1 MIIERIIKQEEFTDV
16 EKSIAD
22 YLLKNGYEVK
32 NMSISSLA
40 QVTYSSTSTI
50 TRFCHK
56 LGLDGYKKF
65 QILFN
70 SEYEAYE
77 KKGLVNVNYPFT
89 GEDSYEQ
96 IAKQLERLNQET
108 IAKTISCFNYNQLN
122 RIVRRMDKAD
132 MINIFSVGTS
142 VTVAME
148 FQQKMLRFGKIV
160 NLTQQACF
168 LPDYALAGTEN
179 TVNLVISLSGENRDV
194 VESLNLLKEQG
205 RYTVGMTSTPNSTV
219 ARECKEVILVD
230 IEENNSYEAKIDT
243 FAIYSAFHFV
253 LDCLFSFLYKYNFD
267 SNTKITKEKA
277 YMIERNKNR
286 GDDDGF

>member
-1 MIIERIIKQEEFTDV
+1 MKHT
-16 EKSIAD
+16 K
-22 YLLKNGYEVK
+22 
-32 NMSISSLA
+32 
-40 QVTYSSTSTI
+40 
-50 TRFCHK
+50 
-56 LGLDGYKKF
+56 
-65 QILFN
+65 
-70 SEYEAYE
+70 

-168 LPDYALAGTEN
+168 LPGYALAGTEN

-230 IEENNSYEAKIDT
+230 IEENNSYEAKIET

>member
-1 MIIERIIKQEEFTDV
+1 MDIR
-16 EKSIAD
+16 
-22 YLLKNGYEVK
+22 
-32 NMSISSLA
+32 
-40 QVTYSSTSTI
+40 
-50 TRFCHK
+50 
-56 LGLDGYKKF
+56 KF

-70 SEYEAYE
+70 SEYEAYA
-77 KKGLVNVNYPFT
+77 KNGVVNVNYPFN

-108 IAKTISCFNYNQLN
+108 ISKTISCFNYNQLN

-168 LPDYALAGTEN
+168 LPGYALAGTEN

>member
-168 LPDYALAGTEN
+168 LPGYALAGTEN

-194 VESLNLLKEQG
+194 VEGLNLLKEQG

-253 LDCLFSFLYKYNFD
+253 LDCLFSFLYKY
-267 SNTKITKEKA
+267 KA
-277 YMIERNKNR
+277 
-286 GDDDGF
+286 

>member
-1 MIIERIIKQEEFTDV
+1 MIIEKLLKQEEFTDV
-16 EKSIAD
+16 ENSIAN
-22 YLLKNGYEVK
+22 YLLENGYDLK

-40 QVTYSSTSTI
+40 RVTYSSTSTI

-70 SEYEAYE
+70 SEYESYV
-77 KKGLVNVNYPFT
+77 KNGVVNVNYPFT
-89 GEDSYEQ
+89 GKDSYEQ

-108 IAKTISCFNYNQLN
+108 IAKTISCFNYNQFH
-122 RIVRRMDKAD
+122 RIVRRMSKAD
-132 MINIFSVGTS
+132 MINVFSVGTS

-160 NLTQQACF
+160 NLTQEACF
-168 LPDYALAGTEN
+168 LPGYALTGTDN
-179 TVNLVISLSGENRDV
+179 TVNLVISQSGENRDV
-194 VESLNLLKEQG
+194 VESLNLLNKQG
-205 RYTVGMTSTPNSTV
+205 RYTVGITATPNSTV
-219 ARECKEVILVD
+219 ARLCQEVILVD

-253 LDCLFSFLYKYNFD
+253 LDCLFSFLYQRNFD

-277 YMIERNKNR
+277 YTIEKVKNR
-286 GDDDGF
+286 DSTK

>member
-1 MIIERIIKQEEFTDV
+1 M
-16 EKSIAD
+16 
-22 YLLKNGYEVK
+22 LKNGYEVK

-168 LPDYALAGTEN
+168 LPGYALAGTEN

-205 RYTVGMTSTPNSTV
+205 RYTVGMTSTPNSAV

>member
-1 MIIERIIKQEEFTDV
+1 MIIEKLVKQEEFTDV
-16 EKSIAD
+16 EKCIAN
-22 YLLKNGYEVK
+22 YLLQNGYDVK

-70 SEYEAYE
+70 SEYETYA
-77 KKGLVNVNYPFT
+77 KNGVVNVNYPFT
-89 GEDSYEQ
+89 GKDSYEQ

-108 IAKTISCFNYNQLN
+108 IAKTISCFNYNQFH
-122 RIVRRMDKAD
+122 RIVRRMNNAD

-148 FQQKMLRFGKIV
+148 FQQKMIRFGKIV
-160 NLTQQACF
+160 NLTQESCF
-168 LPDYALAGTEN
+168 LPGYALAGTEN
-179 TVNLVISLSGENRDV
+179 TVNLVISQSGESRDV
-194 VESLNLLKEQG
+194 VESLNILSKQK
-205 RYTVGMTSTPNSTV
+205 RYTVGITAVPNSTV
-219 ARECKEVILVD
+219 ARLCQEVILVD
-230 IEENNSYEAKIDT
+230 IEENSSYESKIDT

-253 LDCLFSFLYKYNFD
+253 LDCLFSFLYQYNFD
-267 SNTKITKEKA
+267 DNTKKTREKA
-277 YMIERNKNR
+277 NTIAKSKRQKE
-286 GDDDGF
+286 

>member
-1 MIIERIIKQEEFTDV
+1 MIIDKLIKHEEFTDI

-22 YLLKNGYEVK
+22 YLLRNGYEVK

-70 SEYEAYE
+70 SEYEAYA
-77 KKGLVNVNYPFT
+77 KNGVVNVNYPFT

-108 IAKTISCFNYNQLN
+108 IAKTISCFNYNQFH
-122 RIVRRMDKAD
+122 RIVRRMDKSD

-160 NLTQQACF
+160 NLTQEACF
-168 LPDYALAGTEN
+168 LPGYALAGTEN

-194 VESLNLLKEQG
+194 VESLHLLKKQG
-205 RYTVGMTSTPNSTV
+205 RYTVGITSTPNSTV

-230 IEENNSYEAKIDT
+230 IEENNSYEAK
-243 FAIYSAFHFV
+243 
-253 LDCLFSFLYKYNFD
+253 
-267 SNTKITKEKA
+267 
-277 YMIERNKNR
+277 
-286 GDDDGF
+286 